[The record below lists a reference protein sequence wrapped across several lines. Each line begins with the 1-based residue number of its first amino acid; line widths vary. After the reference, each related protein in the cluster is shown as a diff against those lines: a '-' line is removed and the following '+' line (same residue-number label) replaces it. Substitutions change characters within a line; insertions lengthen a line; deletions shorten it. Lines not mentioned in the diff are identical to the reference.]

1 MRGGVAKDTLI
12 STQHPRNF
20 WGHAPQG
27 NVFLITCSEIVSEA
41 NSEQKMSPDIFFVLL
56 SNQDFGV
63 VEHSWLTVLGI
74 YIT

>member
-1 MRGGVAKDTLI
+1 MPPKE
-12 STQHPRNF
+12 
-20 WGHAPQG
+20 
-27 NVFLITCSEIVSEA
+27 NVFLITCSEIVSGA

-63 VEHSWLTVLGI
+63 VERSWLTVLGI

>member
-1 MRGGVAKDTLI
+1 MPPKE
-12 STQHPRNF
+12 
-20 WGHAPQG
+20 